1 MQRTL
6 ALTIALILLV
16 GCRTTTPT
24 KLTSDALP
32 SQRLGLK
39 NNVGSVSHEE
49 QSKGEVERAFMEVS
63 DSEAVVEPTE
73 LSTLQDFEQL
83 ALATNPAIAEVD
95 AEIDSLR
102 GKLIQAGLPPN
113 PVVGINGEDIN
124 QDGEAGRYGV
134 FFGRQVVRGNKL
146 ELSRAVVCAEIETAQ
161 RRRDVVVQ
169 KLTTDIRMAFYKLL
183 IAQERIKAIEK
194 LVEISRKA
202 VSTSEKLVEAD
213 EIARTSLLQAE
224 LELRNTQV
232 TLRQAG
238 NQRIGAQ
245 RQLAAFVG
253 KSELPNQFV
262 VGDVRSLGNLDDFEN
277 TYDQLIG
284 SSPELESLFADIE
297 TKRRN
302 LSRQIAEPIPNV
314 TWQSTLQF
322 DAASDDL
329 VAGFQIGMPIPTL
342 NRNEGAIHQATQ
354 KIVSAEMRAE
364 KKVLQLRQRLTTAY
378 QDYIDAQI
386 QVDAFESEILPK
398 AKETVELVSAA
409 YQQGELPF
417 LQWLTAQRTFSQT
430 QLTYL
435 NQLETLWDRNWAVKG
450 MLLSGSLSD

>member
-1 MQRTL
+1 M
-6 ALTIALILLV
+6 
-16 GCRTTTPT
+16 
-24 KLTSDALP
+24 
-32 SQRLGLK
+32 
-39 NNVGSVSHEE
+39 
-49 QSKGEVERAFMEVS
+49 EVPDSERA
-63 DSEAVVEPTE
+63 VELTE
-73 LSTLQDFEQL
+73 LSTLQDFEQF
-83 ALATNPAIAEVD
+83 ALATHPAVAEVD
-95 AEIDSLR
+95 AEIESLR
-102 GKLIQAGLPPN
+102 GKLMQAGLPPN

-146 ELSRAVVCAEIETAQ
+146 DLSRAVVCAEIETAQ
-161 RRRDVVVQ
+161 RRRDVIVQ
-169 KLTTDIRMAFYKLL
+169 KLTTNVRIAFYKLL

-194 LVEISRKA
+194 LVEISRRA

-213 EIARTSLLQAE
+213 EIARTALLQAE

-232 TLRQAG
+232 ILRQAE
-238 NQRIGAQ
+238 NQRLGAQ

-253 KSELPNQFV
+253 KSELTTQSV
-262 VGDVRSLGNLDDFEN
+262 VGDVRSFGNLDDFEN
-277 TYDQLIG
+277 TYDQLIN
-284 SSPELESLFADIE
+284 SSPELESLFAEIK

-302 LSRQIAEPIPNV
+302 LNRQIAEPIPNV

-322 DAASDDL
+322 DDASDDL

-354 KIVSAEMRAE
+354 EIVSAERRAE
-364 KKVLQLRQRLTTAY
+364 KKVLQLRQRLVTAY

-386 QVDAFESEILPK
+386 QVEAFENEIIPK
-398 AKETVELVSAA
+398 AQETVDLVSTA

-417 LQWLTAQRTFSQT
+417 LQWLTVQRTFSQT

-435 NQLETLWDRNWAVKG
+435 NQLQSLWERRWVIKG
-450 MLLSGSLSD
+450 MLLSGSLSESLTNI